1 MLAWLD
7 FPTSSA
13 PDSTLIAIEGTR
25 AHLFAVGSFFEDVA
39 DVLLL
44 ITFVELSN
52 GFLLCIN
59 NGQPT
64 PKRKLARF
72 AIFGWGFVLLVLA
85 IADFGLL
92 TSYTV
97 TYVDQN
103 SPRLTGAQTAL
114 TINRLYASLRILAWI
129 ASIPILAGAAYVV
142 HKAKHHEMLRGVRFP
157 LFRPL
162 LHFCFFFF
170 FC

>member
-13 PDSTLIAIEGTR
+13 PDSTLTAINGAR
-25 AHLFAVGSFFEDVA
+25 AHLSAVGSFFEDVT
-39 DVLLL
+39 DILLL

-59 NGQPT
+59 DGQPT

-72 AIFGWGFVLLVLA
+72 VILGYGFVLLVLA
-85 IADFGLL
+85 IAEFGLL

-97 TYVDQN
+97 TYVDQ
-103 SPRLTGAQTAL
+103 STPRLFGAQAVL
-114 TINRLYASLRILAWI
+114 TINRIYVTVRILAWI
-129 ASIPILAGAAYVV
+129 ASVPILAAAAYVV
-142 HKAKHHEMLRGVRFP
+142 HKAKHHETLRGVR
-157 LFRPL
+157 PL
-162 LHFCFFFF
+162 LHISFHFSC
-170 FC
+170 